1 MRLLSSPRFILRNLA
16 AALALAV
23 AACGGSSSSAATR
36 PSSPGGSETAAAG
49 DPACP
54 VAVPGTSVTVEDT
67 DTGAALVFVTTGDVP
82 ELRARAAAM
91 ARMHNEL
98 HGKMGPLPT
107 GAESGGSDHGSHAGH
122 GGGAAAGGDDHAA
135 MGHGASASGQ
145 GGHAAH
151 AGGMI
156 SVHSRADTAEVD
168 GGARLVFIA
177 GAAEVGKLQSELRM
191 HAQHLASGSCAMGAR

>member
-16 AALALAV
+16 AALTLAV
-23 AACGGSSSSAATR
+23 AACGGSSSSATR

-49 DPACP
+49 DPSCP

-67 DTGAALVFVTTGDVP
+67 DTGAALVFVTTGDVAD
-82 ELRARAAAM
+82 LRERVATM
-91 ARMHNEL
+91 ARMHNET

-107 GAESGGSDHGSHAGH
+107 GAESGGHDHGSHA
-122 GGGAAAGGDDHAA
+122 GGGAAAGGGDHAA

-145 GGHAAH
+145 GDHAGH
-151 AGGMI
+151 AGGII
-156 SVHSRADTAEVD
+156 SVHSKADLAEVD

-177 GAAEVGKLQSELRM
+177 GAADVGKLQSELRM
-191 HAQHLASGSCAMGAR
+191 HAQHLASGSCAMGAH